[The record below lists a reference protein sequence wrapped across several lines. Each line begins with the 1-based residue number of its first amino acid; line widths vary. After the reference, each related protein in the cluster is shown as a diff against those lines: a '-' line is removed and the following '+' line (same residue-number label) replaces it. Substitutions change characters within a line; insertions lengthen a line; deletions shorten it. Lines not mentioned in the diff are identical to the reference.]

1 MTFMKKISTIIITL
15 LLIPSISY
23 ANEWKFQNKWKI
35 SCGLTDKEALV
46 INGKPKK
53 SYNKNS
59 FKVNSA
65 VFKLDKGEIG
75 KCKPDKKPTGG
86 YKYSGR
92 QEITHKLS
100 PGFTIFEANIQPDG
114 APQYRSH
121 FFQIHDGRSSGK
133 PPSMVQVNRD
143 WAVRNQHS
151 TECFK
156 PKCKQISYGA
166 YLKPGE
172 NKKFRAEIEYN
183 KKEKIIS
190 AKYFLKE
197 ELIIQH
203 LNVPIIEKRTD
214 GPYGPNK
221 PYIKIGMYR
230 IGDTGTTTFTYT
242 NISLKNKSH

>member
-1 MTFMKKISTIIITL
+1 MKKISVTIFLFFLFINF
-15 LLIPSISY
+15 SI
-23 ANEWKFQNKWKI
+23 ADEWKIQNKWKI

-53 SYNKNS
+53 SFNKNS
-59 FKVNSA
+59 FKVDSA

-75 KCKPDKKPTGG
+75 KCKTDKKPEGG

-133 PPSMVQVNRD
+133 PPSMIQVSKD
-143 WAVRNQHS
+143 WRVRSQYA

-156 PKCKQISYGA
+156 PKCKQFNYFV

-172 NKKFRAEIEYN
+172 NKQFRAEIEYN
-183 KKEKIIS
+183 KKEKFIS
-190 AKYFLKE
+190 AKYFLE
-197 ELIIQH
+197 GELIIQH
-203 LNVPIIEKRTD
+203 LNVPIIKKRTD

-242 NISLKNKSH
+242 NVVLKNKK

>member
-1 MTFMKKISTIIITL
+1 MKKILIITI
-15 LLIPSISY
+15 LILSFCLTAH
-23 ANEWKFQNKWKI
+23 ANEWKIQNKWKI

-53 SYNKNS
+53 SFNKNS

-92 QEITHKLS
+92 QEINHKLS

-156 PKCKQISYGA
+156 PKCKQVSYGA

-190 AKYFLKE
+190 AKYYLEE

-203 LNVPIIEKRTD
+203 LNVPIIKKRTD

>member
-1 MTFMKKISTIIITL
+1 MKKIFIISFIFFL
-15 LLIPSISY
+15 LNSFSNADQWNI
-23 ANEWKFQNKWKI
+23 QNKWKI

-143 WAVRNQHS
+143 WAVINQHS

-190 AKYFLKE
+190 AKYFLEE

-203 LNVPIIEKRTD
+203 LNVPIIENRTD
-214 GPYGPNK
+214 GPYGPNI

>member
-1 MTFMKKISTIIITL
+1 MKKFIFLTL
-15 LLIPSISY
+15 FFILYSFNTF
-23 ANEWKFQNKWKI
+23 AEEWKIKNKWKI

-53 SYNKNS
+53 TYNKNS
-59 FKVNSA
+59 FEVNNV
-65 VFKLDKGEIG
+65 VFKLDMGDVG
-75 KCKPDKKPTGG
+75 KCKADKKPTGG

-100 PGFTIFEANIQPDG
+100 PGYTIFEANIEPDG

-133 PPSMVQVNRD
+133 PPSMVSINKD

-151 TECFK
+151 IECFK
-156 PKCKQISYGA
+156 PKCKQLSYGA

-172 NKKFRAEIEYN
+172 SKKFSVEIEYN
-183 KKEKIIS
+183 RKEKLVS
-190 AKYFLKE
+190 AKYYLDE

-203 LNVPIIEKRTD
+203 LNVPIIKERTD

-230 IGDTGTTTFTYT
+230 IGETGTTTFTYT
-242 NISLKNKSH
+242 NISLKNKNF

>member
-1 MTFMKKISTIIITL
+1 MKNILYFLFLSFFL
-15 LLIPSISY
+15 NFQSFAS
-23 ANEWKFQNKWKI
+23 EWKVKNKWKI
-35 SCGLTDKEALV
+35 SCGITDKESLV
-46 INGKPKK
+46 INGKPKTR
-53 SYNKNS
+53 YNKNE
-59 FKVNSA
+59 FKLESV
-65 VFKLDKGEIG
+65 VFKLDKGDVG
-75 KCKPDKKPTGG
+75 SCPTDKKSSGG
-86 YKYSGR
+86 YPYSGR

-133 PPSMVQVNRD
+133 PPSMVQVSRD
-143 WAVRNQHS
+143 WAVRNQHA

-156 PKCKQISYGA
+156 PKCKQVSYDA

-190 AKYFLKE
+190 AKYFLE
-197 ELIIQH
+197 GELIIQN
-203 LNVPIIEKRTD
+203 LNVPIIKKRTD

-242 NISLKNKSH
+242 NIILKNKK

>member
-1 MTFMKKISTIIITL
+1 MKKIFVTTIL
-15 LLIPSISY
+15 LFLFNNSSI
-23 ANEWKFQNKWKI
+23 ANEWKIQNKWKI

-59 FKVNSA
+59 FKVKSA

-75 KCKPDKKPTGG
+75 KCKSDKKPTGG

-133 PPSMVQVNRD
+133 PPSMVQVSRD
-143 WAVRNQHS
+143 WAVRNQHA

-156 PKCKQISYGA
+156 PKCKQVSYDA

-190 AKYFLKE
+190 AKYFLE
-197 ELIIQH
+197 GELIIQN
-203 LNVPIIEKRTD
+203 LNVPIIKKRTD

-242 NISLKNKSH
+242 NIILKNKK

>member
-1 MTFMKKISTIIITL
+1 MKKIFVTTFL
-15 LLIPSISY
+15 FFLFNNFSI
-23 ANEWKFQNKWKI
+23 ADEWKIQNKWKI

-53 SYNKNS
+53 SFNKNS
-59 FKVNSA
+59 FKVDSA
-65 VFKLDKGEIG
+65 VFKLDRGEIG
-75 KCKPDKKPTGG
+75 KCKTDKKPVAG

-133 PPSMVQVNRD
+133 PPSMIQVSKD
-143 WAVRNQHS
+143 WRVRSQYA

-156 PKCKQISYGA
+156 PKCKQFNYFV

-172 NKKFRAEIEYN
+172 NKQFRAEIEYN
-183 KKEKIIS
+183 QKEKFIS
-190 AKYFLKE
+190 AKYFLE
-197 ELIIQH
+197 GELIIQH
-203 LNVPIIEKRTD
+203 LNVPIIKKRTD

-242 NISLKNKSH
+242 NITLRNKK

>member
-1 MTFMKKISTIIITL
+1 MKKILIIIIAPL
-15 LLIPSISY
+15 MIFNVVN
-23 ANEWKFQNKWKI
+23 AEEWKILNKWKI

-53 SYNKNS
+53 TYNKNS
-59 FKVNSA
+59 FKVESA
-65 VFKLDKGEIG
+65 VFKLDMGEIG

-100 PGFTIFEANIQPDG
+100 PGYTIFEANIEPNG

-133 PPSMVQVNRD
+133 PPSMVQVNKD

-151 TECFK
+151 IECFK
-156 PKCKQISYGA
+156 PKCKQVSYGA

-172 NKKFRAEIEYN
+172 NKKFRAEVEYN
-183 KKEKIIS
+183 KKEKFIS
-190 AKYFLKE
+190 AKYYLDE

-203 LNVPIIEKRTD
+203 LNVPIIKKKTD

-230 IGDTGTTTFTYT
+230 IGETGTTTFTYT
-242 NISLKNKSH
+242 NISLKNKK

>member
-1 MTFMKKISTIIITL
+1 MIFNVVN
-15 LLIPSISY
+15 
-23 ANEWKFQNKWKI
+23 AEEWKILNKWKI

-53 SYNKNS
+53 TYNKNS
-59 FKVNSA
+59 FKVESA
-65 VFKLDKGEIG
+65 VFKLDMGEIG

-92 QEITHKLS
+92 QEITHKLR
-100 PGFTIFEANIQPDG
+100 PGYTIFEANIEPNG

-133 PPSMVQVNRD
+133 PPSMVQVNKD

-151 TECFK
+151 IECFK
-156 PKCKQISYGA
+156 PKCKQVSYGA

-172 NKKFRAEIEYN
+172 NKKFRAEVEYN
-183 KKEKIIS
+183 KKEKFIS
-190 AKYFLKE
+190 AKYYLDE

-203 LNVPIIEKRTD
+203 LNVPIIKKKTD

-230 IGDTGTTTFTYT
+230 IGETGTTTFTYT
-242 NISLKNKSH
+242 NINLKNKK

>member
-1 MTFMKKISTIIITL
+1 MKKLLGIVVLGL
-15 LLIPSISY
+15 LLS
-23 ANEWKFQNKWKI
+23 ANSFAADWKVKNKWKI
-35 SCGLTDKEALV
+35 SCGIADKESLV
-46 INGKPKK
+46 INGKPKTR
-53 SYNKNS
+53 YNKNE
-59 FKVNSA
+59 FKLESV
-65 VFKLDKGEIG
+65 VFKLDKGDVG
-75 KCKPDKKPTGG
+75 SCPTDKKSSGG
-86 YKYSGR
+86 YPYSGR

-133 PPSMVQVNRD
+133 PPSMVQVSRD
-143 WAVRNQHS
+143 WAVRNQHA

-156 PKCKQISYGA
+156 PKCKQVSYDA

-190 AKYFLKE
+190 AKYFLE
-197 ELIIQH
+197 GELIIQN
-203 LNVPIIEKRTD
+203 LNVPIIKKRTD

-242 NISLKNKSH
+242 NIILKNKK

>member
-1 MTFMKKISTIIITL
+1 MKKIISTIVVFFSIYTL
-15 LLIPSISY
+15 
-23 ANEWKFQNKWKI
+23 ANADEWKTQNKWKI

-53 SYNKNS
+53 NYNKNS

-75 KCKPDKKPTGG
+75 KCKSDKKPTGG

-100 PGFTIFEANIQPDG
+100 PGFTIFESNIQPDG

-133 PPSMVQVNRD
+133 PPSMVQVNKY
-143 WAVRNQHS
+143 WAVGNQHS
-151 TECFK
+151 TDCFK
-156 PKCKQISYGA
+156 PKCEQLSYGA

-183 KKEKIIS
+183 NKEKFVS
-190 AKYFLKE
+190 AKYFLDE

-203 LNVPIIEKRTD
+203 LDVPIIKKRTD

-242 NISLKNKSH
+242 NISLKNKNF

>member
-1 MTFMKKISTIIITL
+1 MKKISTIIITL

-23 ANEWKFQNKWKI
+23 ANEWKFQNKCKI

-121 FFQIHDGRSSGK
+121 FFQIHDGRYSGK

-143 WAVRNQHS
+143 WAVRNQHAK
-151 TECFK
+151 ECFK
-156 PKCKQISYGA
+156 PKCKQVSYGA

-183 KKEKIIS
+183 KKEKNIS
-190 AKYFLKE
+190 AKYYLEE

-242 NISLKNKSH
+242 NISLKNKNH

>member
-1 MTFMKKISTIIITL
+1 MKKIFVITILFFL
-15 LLIPSISY
+15 LNNFSI
-23 ANEWKFQNKWKI
+23 ADEWKIQNKWKI

-75 KCKPDKKPTGG
+75 KCKTDKKPVGG

-133 PPSMVQVNRD
+133 PPSMVQVSKD
-143 WAVRNQHS
+143 WRVRSQYAI
-151 TECFK
+151 ECFK
-156 PKCKQISYGA
+156 PKCKQFNYFV

-172 NKKFRAEIEYN
+172 NKQFRAEIEYN
-183 KKEKIIS
+183 QKEKFIS
-190 AKYFLKE
+190 AKYFLE
-197 ELIIQH
+197 GELIIQH
-203 LNVPIIEKRTD
+203 LNVPIIKKRTD

-242 NISLKNKSH
+242 NIILKNKKSS

>member
-1 MTFMKKISTIIITL
+1 MKNILYFLFLSFFL
-15 LLIPSISY
+15 NFQSFAS
-23 ANEWKFQNKWKI
+23 EWKVKNKWKI
-35 SCGLTDKEALV
+35 SCGIADKESLV
-46 INGKPKK
+46 INGKPKTR
-53 SYNKNS
+53 YNKNE
-59 FKVNSA
+59 FKLESV
-65 VFKLDKGEIG
+65 VFKLDKGDVG
-75 KCKPDKKPTGG
+75 SCPTDKKSSGG
-86 YKYSGR
+86 YPYSGR

-133 PPSMVQVNRD
+133 PPSMVQVSRD
-143 WAVRNQHS
+143 WAVRNQHA

-156 PKCKQISYGA
+156 PKCKQVSYDA

-172 NKKFRAEIEYN
+172 NKKFRAEIEYD

-190 AKYFLKE
+190 AKYFLE
-197 ELIIQH
+197 GELIIQN
-203 LNVPIIEKRTD
+203 LNVPIIKKRTD

-242 NISLKNKSH
+242 NIILKNKK

>member
-1 MTFMKKISTIIITL
+1 MKNILYFLFLSFFL
-15 LLIPSISY
+15 NFQSFAS
-23 ANEWKFQNKWKI
+23 EWKVKNKWKI
-35 SCGLTDKEALV
+35 SCGIADKESLV
-46 INGKPKK
+46 INGKPKTR
-53 SYNKNS
+53 YNKNE
-59 FKVNSA
+59 FKLESV
-65 VFKLDKGEIG
+65 VFKLDKGDVG
-75 KCKPDKKPTGG
+75 SCPTDKKSSGG
-86 YKYSGR
+86 YPYSGR

-133 PPSMVQVNRD
+133 PPSMVQVSRD
-143 WAVRNQHS
+143 WAVRNQHA

-156 PKCKQISYGA
+156 PKCKQVSYDA

-190 AKYFLKE
+190 AKYFLE
-197 ELIIQH
+197 GELIIQN
-203 LNVPIIEKRTD
+203 LNVPIIKKRTD

-242 NISLKNKSH
+242 NIILKNKK

>member
-1 MTFMKKISTIIITL
+1 MKKLFITTIL
-15 LLIPSISY
+15 FFLFNNFSI
-23 ANEWKFQNKWKI
+23 ADEWKIQNKWKI

-46 INGKPKK
+46 INGKPKN

-59 FKVNSA
+59 FKVDSA

-133 PPSMVQVNRD
+133 PPSMVQVSRD
-143 WAVRNQHS
+143 WAVRNQHA

-156 PKCKQISYGA
+156 PKCKQVSYDA

-172 NKKFRAEIEYN
+172 NKKFRAEIEYD

-190 AKYFLKE
+190 AKYFLE
-197 ELIIQH
+197 GELIIQN
-203 LNVPIIEKRTD
+203 LNVPIIKKKTD

-242 NISLKNKSH
+242 NIILKNKK

>member
-1 MTFMKKISTIIITL
+1 MKKLFLTTIL
-15 LLIPSISY
+15 FFLFNNFSI
-23 ANEWKFQNKWKI
+23 ADEWKIQNKWKI

-53 SYNKNS
+53 NYNKNS
-59 FKVNSA
+59 FKVKSA
-65 VFKLDKGEIG
+65 VFKLDKGKIG
-75 KCKPDKKPTGG
+75 KCKSDKKPTGG

-133 PPSMVQVNRD
+133 PPSMVQVSRD
-143 WAVRNQHS
+143 WAVRNQHA

-156 PKCKQISYGA
+156 PKCKQVSYDA

-190 AKYFLKE
+190 AKYFLE
-197 ELIIQH
+197 GELIIQN
-203 LNVPIIEKRTD
+203 LNVPITKKRTD

-242 NISLKNKSH
+242 NIILKNKK

>member
-1 MTFMKKISTIIITL
+1 MKNILYFLFLSFFL
-15 LLIPSISY
+15 NFQSFAS
-23 ANEWKFQNKWKI
+23 EWKVKNKWKI
-35 SCGLTDKEALV
+35 SCGIADKESLV
-46 INGKPKK
+46 INGKPKTR
-53 SYNKNS
+53 YNKNE
-59 FKVNSA
+59 FKLESV
-65 VFKLDKGEIG
+65 VFKLDKGDVG
-75 KCKPDKKPTGG
+75 SCPTDKKSSGG
-86 YKYSGR
+86 YPYSGR

-133 PPSMVQVNRD
+133 PPSMVQVSRD
-143 WAVRNQHS
+143 WAVRNQHA

-156 PKCKQISYGA
+156 PKCKQVSYDA
-166 YLKPGE
+166 YLKPGD

-190 AKYFLKE
+190 AKYFLE
-197 ELIIQH
+197 GELIIQN
-203 LNVPIIEKRTD
+203 LNVPIIKKRTD

-242 NISLKNKSH
+242 NIILKNKK

>member
-1 MTFMKKISTIIITL
+1 MKKLFVTTIL
-15 LLIPSISY
+15 FFLFNNFSI
-23 ANEWKFQNKWKI
+23 ADEWKIQNKWKI

-53 SYNKNS
+53 SFNKNS
-59 FKVNSA
+59 FKVDSV

-75 KCKPDKKPTGG
+75 KCKTDKKPEGG

-133 PPSMVQVNRD
+133 PPSMVQVSKD
-143 WAVRNQHS
+143 WRVRSQYA

-156 PKCKQISYGA
+156 PKCKQFNYFV

-172 NKKFRAEIEYN
+172 NKQFRAEIEYN
-183 KKEKIIS
+183 QKEKFIS
-190 AKYFLKE
+190 AKYFLE
-197 ELIIQH
+197 GELIIQH
-203 LNVPIIEKRTD
+203 LNVPIIKKRTD

-242 NISLKNKSH
+242 NITLRNKK